1 MPVFHTK
8 TIESIL
14 DPVAQQVSKLVIL
27 HEEAEDGIPMPD
39 LQQPVRS
46 VSNAVSN
53 LVKVGRETINSS
65 DDPILRQDM
74 PAALVRVER
83 SSKLLE
89 EASDMLKHDPFSS
102 PARKRLIEGSGGI
115 LQATSAL
122 LLCFDESEV
131 RKIIKECHR
140 VLDYLAVAEVIETLD
155 ELVQFLRDLSPCL
168 SKVSREVSAREKE
181 LTHQLKSTEMNGKY
195 QCCKEDY
202 PDYVCIRCHNVYH
215 PCCVDGANV
224 LKLDGFQIYC
234 SLECE
239 SRDVEDNV
247 RNADLEAVIVKLRKE
262 LAERSNYLKRLSK
275 TFLQFEDD
283 VMYKENE
290 YETTLLQQQEKIKGL
305 TKEIA
310 ELKRQKEQ
318 SNEKSNEHARYVQK
332 LEKDFVELSDMYK
345 QMVST
350 IRMLECDNM
359 NYQKLVQDFKTKS
372 EAEEAVELVESA
384 PVASKVE
391 ETSKDSSKAKETSD
405 DVNKVASPTNDF
417 NGNTLFL
424 LGYTCAVNLYKM
436 LTREVSGDKQSSVK
450 FENVPETINNLVKS
464 IAEFHNLG
472 KFTFYMFK
480 GIFSTL
486 IPSGGFLQYKPLLVH
501 SEILVRCLEQ
511 VKTLAP
517 ILICSMKI
525 YIHIVSQGGKGA
537 EEAAENRNY
546 LAQRMTDEINE
557 IIRVLQL
564 TSYDEEQSELDNLT
578 VLKKLQNA
586 ISNKINAAND
596 WLFDPN
602 AVRGGVGEKSLR
614 QIIEAAQKV
623 ADRCLPNDAH
633 VINKLCSDLTTMTDA
648 LCELRQDGK
657 GATPQAES
665 LARGIREKLGNLQ
678 QAVMNAVVAVD
689 KTGLQQTAHT
699 VQGRLE
705 QARKWLSNPGH
716 DDKGLGKRAINA
728 IVEEGRRVA
737 DGLPGVQKAEIL
749 QLCDEVDGLSRQLA
763 DLCAQGLGN
772 SPQAQEVARKLSQK
786 LHELKEKINQAV
798 VNRVVE
804 DFIDILT
811 PLKVFTEAV
820 LAPEGTP
827 NRDLNFSDKAANLQ
841 QFSNRAVKTAKMV
854 AAGGS
859 SGNKKLA
866 EALQSAA
873 NQVESLT
880 PQLISAGSIRMNYP
894 TSKAADEHFEN
905 LRQQYAD
912 TLTRVRNLCDEATD
926 SADFI
931 KASEEQMRK
940 HTFLCEEGIKNRQ
953 PQKMVDNT
961 SAIAR
966 LANRVLL
973 VAKQECENSEDPSFI
988 NNLDRA
994 SDVLQNSIPPMVQ
1007 DAKLVAINPADS
1019 HAASKWRDS
1028 NKALLNAV
1036 GNVRQA
1042 VQVNPELPPLPD
1054 INSLNLGEPLR
1065 NTPTPSRELEGLSP
1079 AGHQHGGRVSPLPKW
1094 ARGDNSDLLCQEL
1107 ASHCQ
1112 DAGRSQFIP
1121 EYIIEDEQA
1130 PPRPPLPYDGA
1141 PVRPPPPPE
1150 TDDEDEVFKTAP
1162 LPSQP
1167 IMVAAHNLHREV
1179 RQWSAKDNELIAAAQ
1194 RMAKLMARLSELV
1207 HNDDKGSKRELI
1219 ATAKAIADASAD
1231 VTRIAKQLARECT
1244 DKRIRTNLLQVCE
1257 RIPTIAT
1264 QLKILSTVKATML
1277 GSQGSEEDREA
1288 TEMLE
1293 GNAQNLMQSVK
1304 ETVRAAESASVKIHA
1319 QTHGRLRWVRKQPW
1333 YAYA

>member
-46 VSNAVSN
+46 VSNAVLN

-74 PAALVRVER
+74 PSALVRVER

-155 ELVQFLRDLSPCL
+155 ELVQFLKDLSPCL
-168 SKVSREVSAREKE
+168 SKVTREVSAREKE
-181 LTHQLKSTEMNGKY
+181 LTHQ
-195 QCCKEDY
+195 
-202 PDYVCIRCHNVYH
+202 
-215 PCCVDGANV
+215 
-224 LKLDGFQIYC
+224 
-234 SLECE
+234 
-239 SRDVEDNV
+239 
-247 RNADLEAVIVKLRKE
+247 
-262 LAERSNYLKRLSK
+262 
-275 TFLQFEDD
+275 
-283 VMYKENE
+283 
-290 YETTLLQQQEKIKGL
+290 
-305 TKEIA
+305 
-310 ELKRQKEQ
+310 
-318 SNEKSNEHARYVQK
+318 
-332 LEKDFVELSDMYK
+332 
-345 QMVST
+345 
-350 IRMLECDNM
+350 
-359 NYQKLVQDFKTKS
+359 
-372 EAEEAVELVESA
+372 
-384 PVASKVE
+384 
-391 ETSKDSSKAKETSD
+391 
-405 DVNKVASPTNDF
+405 
-417 NGNTLFL
+417 
-424 LGYTCAVNLYKM
+424 
-436 LTREVSGDKQSSVK
+436 
-450 FENVPETINNLVKS
+450 
-464 IAEFHNLG
+464 
-472 KFTFYMFK
+472 
-480 GIFSTL
+480 
-486 IPSGGFLQYKPLLVH
+486 VH

-511 VKTLAP
+511 IKTLAP

-525 YIHIVSQGGKGA
+525 YIHIVSQAGKGA

-546 LAQRMTDEINE
+546 LSQRMTDEINE

-564 TSYDEEQSELDNLT
+564 TSYDEEQSDLDNLT

-586 ISNKINAAND
+586 ITNKINAAND

-614 QIIEAAQKV
+614 QIIDSAQKV
-623 ADRCLPNDAH
+623 ADRCLPQDTH
-633 VINKLCSDLTTMTDA
+633 IINKICSDLTTMTDA

-657 GATPQAES
+657 GTTPQAES
-665 LARGIREKLGNLQ
+665 LAKGIREKLGNLQ
-678 QAVMNAVVAVD
+678 QAVMNAIVAVD
-689 KTGLQQTAHT
+689 KTGMQQTAHT

-705 QARKWLSNPGH
+705 QARKWLSNPGQ
-716 DDKGLGKRAINA
+716 DDKDLGRRAINA
-728 IVEEGRRVA
+728 ILEEGRQVA
-737 DGLPGVQKAEIL
+737 DGLPGVQKSEIF
-749 QLCDEVDGLSRQLA
+749 QLCDEVDILSHQLA

-804 DFIDILT
+804 DFIDIVT
-811 PLKVFTEAV
+811 PLKQFTEAA
-820 LAPEGTP
+820 LAPVGTH
-827 NRDLNFSDKAANLQ
+827 NRDQNFSDKAANLQ
-841 QFSNRAVKTAKMV
+841 HFSNRSVKTAKMV

-880 PQLISAGSIRMNYP
+880 PQLVSAGSIRMNYP

-912 TLTRVRNLCDEATD
+912 TLSKVRNLCDEATD
-926 SADFI
+926 SADFV
-931 KASEEQMRK
+931 KASEDQMKK
-940 HTFLCEEGIKNRQ
+940 HTFLCEEAIKNRQ

-973 VAKQECENSEDPSFI
+973 VAKQESDNSEDQNFI
-988 NNLDRA
+988 TNLNRA
-994 SDVLQNSIPPMVQ
+994 SDSLQNAVPPMVQ
-1007 DAKLVAINPADS
+1007 DAKLVAVNPNDS
-1019 HAASKWRDS
+1019 FASSRWRDS
-1028 NKALLNAV
+1028 NKTLLNAV
-1036 GNVRQA
+1036 GEVRQA
-1042 VQVNPELPPLPD
+1042 VQINPDLPPLPD
-1054 INSLNLGEPLR
+1054 INSLNLETTPNRYFIDKVGEPLR
-1065 NTPTPSRELEGLSP
+1065 NIPTPSGDLGTLSP
-1079 AGHQHGGRVSPLPKW
+1079 AHHQQGRVSPLPKW
-1094 ARGDNSDLLCQEL
+1094 ARGDNSDLLHQEL
-1107 ASHCQ
+1107 DSNYHKT
-1112 DAGRSQFIP
+1112 
-1121 EYIIEDEQA
+1121 EQA
-1130 PPRPPLPYDGA
+1130 PPRPPLPFDGA
-1141 PVRPPPPPE
+1141 PIRPPPPSE

-1179 RQWSAKDNELIAAAQ
+1179 RQWSAKDNDLIAAAQ

-1277 GSQGSEEDREA
+1277 GSQGSDEDREA

-1319 QTHGRLRWVRKQPW
+1319 QTHEKLRWVRKQPW

>member
-27 HEEAEDGIPMPD
+27 HEEAEEGIPMPD

-46 VSNAVSN
+46 VSNAVFN
-53 LVKVGRETINSS
+53 LVKVGRDTINSS

-89 EASDMLKHDPFSS
+89 EASQMLKDDPFSS

-131 RKIIKECHR
+131 RKIIRECHR

-181 LTHQLKSTEMNGKY
+181 LTHQ
-195 QCCKEDY
+195 
-202 PDYVCIRCHNVYH
+202 
-215 PCCVDGANV
+215 
-224 LKLDGFQIYC
+224 
-234 SLECE
+234 
-239 SRDVEDNV
+239 
-247 RNADLEAVIVKLRKE
+247 
-262 LAERSNYLKRLSK
+262 
-275 TFLQFEDD
+275 
-283 VMYKENE
+283 
-290 YETTLLQQQEKIKGL
+290 
-305 TKEIA
+305 
-310 ELKRQKEQ
+310 
-318 SNEKSNEHARYVQK
+318 
-332 LEKDFVELSDMYK
+332 
-345 QMVST
+345 
-350 IRMLECDNM
+350 
-359 NYQKLVQDFKTKS
+359 
-372 EAEEAVELVESA
+372 
-384 PVASKVE
+384 
-391 ETSKDSSKAKETSD
+391 
-405 DVNKVASPTNDF
+405 
-417 NGNTLFL
+417 
-424 LGYTCAVNLYKM
+424 
-436 LTREVSGDKQSSVK
+436 
-450 FENVPETINNLVKS
+450 
-464 IAEFHNLG
+464 
-472 KFTFYMFK
+472 
-480 GIFSTL
+480 
-486 IPSGGFLQYKPLLVH
+486 VH

-546 LAQRMTDEINE
+546 LALRMTDEINE

-564 TSYDEEQSELDNLT
+564 TSYDEEQSDLDNLT

-586 ISNKINAAND
+586 IANKINAAND
-596 WLFDPN
+596 WLLDPT
-602 AVRGGVGEKSLR
+602 ALRGGIGEKSLR

-623 ADRCLPNDAH
+623 AERCLPQDANT
-633 VINKLCSDLTTMTDA
+633 INKLCSELTTMTDA
-648 LCELRQDGK
+648 LCELRQK
-657 GATPQAES
+657 GQSAIPQAES
-665 LARGIREKLGNLQ
+665 LARGIREKLGDLQ
-678 QAVMNAVVAVD
+678 HAVMSAVLAVD
-689 KTGLQQTAHT
+689 KAGLQQTAHT
-699 VQGRLE
+699 VQGRLD
-705 QARKWLSNPGH
+705 QARKWLSNPGQ
-716 DDKGLGKRAINA
+716 DDKGLGRRAINA
-728 IVEEGRRVA
+728 IVEEGRKVA
-737 DGLPGVQKAEIL
+737 DGLPGIQKAEIL
-749 QLCDEVDGLSRQLA
+749 QLCDEVDSLSRQLG
-763 DLCAQGLGN
+763 DLCAQGKGN
-772 SPQAQEVARKLSQK
+772 SPQAQEIARRLSQK

-804 DFIDILT
+804 DFIDIVS
-811 PLKVFTEAV
+811 PLKQFTEAV

-827 NRDLNFSDKAANLQ
+827 NRDQNFADKVAQLQ

-859 SGNKKLA
+859 GGNKKLA

-873 NQVESLT
+873 NQVDSLT

-894 TSKAADEHFEN
+894 ASKAADEHFEN

-912 TLTRVRNLCDEATD
+912 TVTKVRNLCDEATD

-931 KASEEQMRK
+931 KASEEQMKK
-940 HTFLCEEGIKNRQ
+940 HTFLCEEAIKNKQ

-973 VAKQECENSEDPSFI
+973 VAKQESDNSEDPNFI
-988 NNLDRA
+988 DDVNRA
-994 SDVLQNSIPPMVQ
+994 FDSLQGSVPPMVQ
-1007 DAKLVAINPADS
+1007 DAKAVAVNPSDHNAVS
-1019 HAASKWRDS
+1019 RWRES

-1036 GNVRQA
+1036 GQVRNA
-1042 VQVNPELPPLPD
+1042 VHVSPEHPPLPD
-1054 INSLNLGEPLR
+1054 FNTLNLEPTANTYFVDKVGEPLR
-1065 NTPTPSRELEGLSP
+1065 NTPTPGRETGALSP
-1079 AGHQHGGRVSPLPKW
+1079 THHLQGRISPLPKW

-1107 ASHCQ
+1107 APNYHEQ
-1112 DAGRSQFIP
+1112 
-1121 EYIIEDEQA
+1121 EQA
-1130 PPRPPLPYDGA
+1130 PPRPPLPFDGA
-1141 PVRPPPPPE
+1141 PMRPPPPPE

-1179 RQWSAKDNELIAAAQ
+1179 RQWSAKDNDLIAAAQ

-1207 HNDDKGSKRELI
+1207 HTDDKGSKRELI

-1319 QTHGRLRWVRKQPW
+1319 QTHGKLRWVRKQPW

>member
-39 LQQPVRS
+39 LEQPVRS

-83 SSKLLE
+83 SAKLLE
-89 EASDMLKHDPFSS
+89 EASRMLKEDPYSS

-131 RKIIKECHR
+131 RKIIRECHR
-140 VLDYLAVAEVIETLD
+140 VLDYLAVAEVIETMD
-155 ELVQFLRDLSPCL
+155 ELVNFLRDLSPCL

-181 LTHQLKSTEMNGKY
+181 LTHQ
-195 QCCKEDY
+195 
-202 PDYVCIRCHNVYH
+202 
-215 PCCVDGANV
+215 
-224 LKLDGFQIYC
+224 
-234 SLECE
+234 
-239 SRDVEDNV
+239 
-247 RNADLEAVIVKLRKE
+247 
-262 LAERSNYLKRLSK
+262 
-275 TFLQFEDD
+275 
-283 VMYKENE
+283 
-290 YETTLLQQQEKIKGL
+290 
-305 TKEIA
+305 
-310 ELKRQKEQ
+310 
-318 SNEKSNEHARYVQK
+318 
-332 LEKDFVELSDMYK
+332 
-345 QMVST
+345 
-350 IRMLECDNM
+350 
-359 NYQKLVQDFKTKS
+359 
-372 EAEEAVELVESA
+372 
-384 PVASKVE
+384 
-391 ETSKDSSKAKETSD
+391 
-405 DVNKVASPTNDF
+405 
-417 NGNTLFL
+417 
-424 LGYTCAVNLYKM
+424 
-436 LTREVSGDKQSSVK
+436 
-450 FENVPETINNLVKS
+450 
-464 IAEFHNLG
+464 
-472 KFTFYMFK
+472 
-480 GIFSTL
+480 
-486 IPSGGFLQYKPLLVH
+486 VH

-517 ILICSMKI
+517 ILICAMKI

-564 TSYDEEQSELDNLT
+564 TSYDEEQSDLDNLT

-586 ISNKINAAND
+586 IANKINAAND
-596 WLFDPN
+596 WLLDPN

-614 QIIEAAQKV
+614 SIIESARKV
-623 ADRCLPNDAH
+623 AERCLPEDAH
-633 VINKLCSDLTTMTDA
+633 TINKICGDLTTMTDA

-657 GATPQAES
+657 GATPQAEA
-665 LARGIREKLGNLQ
+665 LARGIKDKLGHLQ

-689 KTGLQQTAHT
+689 KAGLQQTAHT
-699 VQGRLE
+699 VQGRME

-716 DDKGLGKRAINA
+716 DDKGLGQRAINA
-728 IVEEGRRVA
+728 IVTEGRKVA
-737 DGLPGVQKAEIL
+737 EGLPGMQKAEIL
-749 QLCDEVDGLSRQLA
+749 QLCDDVDALSRQLA
-763 DLCAQGLGN
+763 DLCAQGKGN
-772 SPQAQEVARKLSQK
+772 TPQAHELARKLSQK
-786 LHELKEKINQAV
+786 LHELKEKINSAV

-804 DFIDILT
+804 DFIDIVT
-811 PLKVFTEAV
+811 PLKQFTEAV

-827 NRDLNFSDKAANLQ
+827 NRDQNFHDKAANLQ

-854 AAGGS
+854 ATSTS

-866 EALQSAA
+866 EALQIAA

-894 TSKAADEHFEN
+894 SSKAADEHFEN

-912 TLTRVRNLCDEATD
+912 TITKVRNLCDEATD

-931 KASEEQMRK
+931 KASEEQMKK
-940 HTFLCEEGIKNRQ
+940 HTFLCEEAIKNRQ

-973 VAKQECENSEDPSFI
+973 VAKQESDNSEDPHFI
-988 NNLDRA
+988 DTLNRA
-994 SDVLQNSIPPMVQ
+994 SDALQNSVPPMVQ
-1007 DAKLVAINPADS
+1007 DAKSVALNPSD
-1019 HAASKWRDS
+1019 HNAASRWRES
-1028 NKALLNAV
+1028 NKSLLNAV
-1036 GNVRQA
+1036 RQVRDA
-1042 VQVNPELPPLPD
+1042 VQVSPPPPPLPD
-1054 INSLNLGEPLR
+1054 LNALHLE
-1065 NTPTPSRELEGLSP
+1065 TTPSNYF
-1079 AGHQHGGRVSPLPKW
+1079 VDK
-1094 ARGDNSDLLCQEL
+1094 D
-1107 ASHCQ
+1107 
-1112 DAGRSQFIP
+1112 
-1121 EYIIEDEQA
+1121 QA
-1130 PPRPPLPYDGA
+1130 PPRPPLPHDGA
-1141 PVRPPPPPE
+1141 PMRPPPPE
-1150 TDDEDEVFKTAP
+1150 TDDEDEVFKKAP

-1304 ETVRAAESASVKIHA
+1304 ETVRAAESASVRIHA
-1319 QTHGRLRWVRKQPW
+1319 QTHGKLRWVRKQPW

>member
-46 VSNAVSN
+46 VSNAVFN

-65 DDPILRQDM
+65 DDAILRQDM

-89 EASDMLKHDPFSS
+89 EASDMLKQDPFSS

-168 SKVSREVSAREKE
+168 SKVTREVSAREKE
-181 LTHQLKSTEMNGKY
+181 LTHQ
-195 QCCKEDY
+195 
-202 PDYVCIRCHNVYH
+202 
-215 PCCVDGANV
+215 
-224 LKLDGFQIYC
+224 
-234 SLECE
+234 
-239 SRDVEDNV
+239 
-247 RNADLEAVIVKLRKE
+247 
-262 LAERSNYLKRLSK
+262 
-275 TFLQFEDD
+275 
-283 VMYKENE
+283 
-290 YETTLLQQQEKIKGL
+290 
-305 TKEIA
+305 
-310 ELKRQKEQ
+310 
-318 SNEKSNEHARYVQK
+318 
-332 LEKDFVELSDMYK
+332 
-345 QMVST
+345 
-350 IRMLECDNM
+350 
-359 NYQKLVQDFKTKS
+359 
-372 EAEEAVELVESA
+372 
-384 PVASKVE
+384 
-391 ETSKDSSKAKETSD
+391 
-405 DVNKVASPTNDF
+405 
-417 NGNTLFL
+417 
-424 LGYTCAVNLYKM
+424 
-436 LTREVSGDKQSSVK
+436 
-450 FENVPETINNLVKS
+450 
-464 IAEFHNLG
+464 
-472 KFTFYMFK
+472 
-480 GIFSTL
+480 
-486 IPSGGFLQYKPLLVH
+486 VH

-511 VKTLAP
+511 IKTLAP

-546 LAQRMTDEINE
+546 LCQRMTDEINE

-564 TSYDEEQSELDNLT
+564 TSYDEEQSDLDNLT

-586 ISNKINAAND
+586 IVNKINAAND
-596 WLFDPN
+596 WLFDPT

-614 QIIEAAQKV
+614 QIIDAAQKV
-623 ADRCLPNDAH
+623 ADRCLPQDAH
-633 VINKLCSDLTTMTDA
+633 AIKKICSDLTTMTDA

-665 LARGIREKLGNLQ
+665 LARGIRDKLGDLQ

-716 DDKGLGKRAINA
+716 DDKGLGQRAISA
-728 IVEEGRRVA
+728 IVEEGRKVA

-749 QLCDEVDGLSRQLA
+749 QLCDEVDTLSHHLA
-763 DLCAQGLGN
+763 DLCRQGLGN
-772 SPQAQEVARKLSQK
+772 TPQAQEVARHLSQK

-804 DFIDILT
+804 DFIDIVT
-811 PLKVFTEAV
+811 PLKQFTEAA

-827 NRDLNFSDKAANLQ
+827 NRDQNFADKAANIQ

-866 EALQSAA
+866 EALQCAA

-912 TLTRVRNLCDEATD
+912 TLTKVRNLCDEATD
-926 SADFI
+926 SGDFI
-931 KASEEQMRK
+931 KASEEQMKK
-940 HTFLCEEGIKNRQ
+940 HTFLCEEAIKNRQ

-973 VAKQECENSEDPSFI
+973 VAKQESDNSEDPNFI
-988 NNLDRA
+988 ENVNSA
-994 SDVLQNSIPPMVQ
+994 SDLLQSAVPPMVQ
-1007 DAKLVAINPADS
+1007 DAKLVAVNPADS
-1019 HAASKWRDS
+1019 NAASKWRDS

-1036 GNVRQA
+1036 GQVRQA
-1042 VQVNPELPPLPD
+1042 VQVNPDLPPLPD
-1054 INSLNLGEPLR
+1054 INSLNL
-1065 NTPTPSRELEGLSP
+1065 
-1079 AGHQHGGRVSPLPKW
+1079 
-1094 ARGDNSDLLCQEL
+1094 D
-1107 ASHCQ
+1107 
-1112 DAGRSQFIP
+1112 
-1121 EYIIEDEQA
+1121 QA
-1130 PPRPPLPYDGA
+1130 PPRPPLPYEGV
-1141 PVRPPPPPE
+1141 PVRPPPPE

-1179 RQWSAKDNELIAAAQ
+1179 RQWSAKDNDLIAAAQ

-1277 GSQGSEEDREA
+1277 GSQEFGKRYKGSEEDREA

-1319 QTHGRLRWVRKQPW
+1319 QTHGKLRWVRKQPW

>member
-14 DPVAQQVSKLVIL
+14 EPVAQQVSKLVIL

-39 LQQPVRS
+39 LEQPVRS

-89 EASDMLKHDPFSS
+89 EASSMLKSDPYSS

-131 RKIIKECHR
+131 RKIIRECHR

-181 LTHQLKSTEMNGKY
+181 LTHQ
-195 QCCKEDY
+195 
-202 PDYVCIRCHNVYH
+202 
-215 PCCVDGANV
+215 
-224 LKLDGFQIYC
+224 
-234 SLECE
+234 
-239 SRDVEDNV
+239 
-247 RNADLEAVIVKLRKE
+247 
-262 LAERSNYLKRLSK
+262 
-275 TFLQFEDD
+275 
-283 VMYKENE
+283 
-290 YETTLLQQQEKIKGL
+290 
-305 TKEIA
+305 
-310 ELKRQKEQ
+310 
-318 SNEKSNEHARYVQK
+318 
-332 LEKDFVELSDMYK
+332 
-345 QMVST
+345 
-350 IRMLECDNM
+350 
-359 NYQKLVQDFKTKS
+359 
-372 EAEEAVELVESA
+372 
-384 PVASKVE
+384 
-391 ETSKDSSKAKETSD
+391 
-405 DVNKVASPTNDF
+405 
-417 NGNTLFL
+417 
-424 LGYTCAVNLYKM
+424 
-436 LTREVSGDKQSSVK
+436 
-450 FENVPETINNLVKS
+450 
-464 IAEFHNLG
+464 
-472 KFTFYMFK
+472 
-480 GIFSTL
+480 
-486 IPSGGFLQYKPLLVH
+486 VH
-501 SEILVRCLEQ
+501 SEILVRCLDQ

-525 YIHIVSQGGKGA
+525 YIQIVSQGGKRV
-537 EEAAENRNY
+537 EEAIENRNY

-564 TSYDEEQSELDNLT
+564 TSYDEEQSDLDNLT

-586 ISNKINAAND
+586 IQNKINTAND
-596 WLFDPN
+596 WLLDPN
-602 AVRGGVGEKSLR
+602 AVRGGIGEKSLR

-623 ADRCLPNDAH
+623 AERCLPQDARN
-633 VINKLCSDLTTMTDA
+633 INKLCSELNTMTDA

-665 LARGIREKLGNLQ
+665 LARGIKEKLGNLQ
-678 QAVMNAVVAVD
+678 QAVLNAVVAVD
-689 KTGLQQTAHT
+689 KAGLQQTAHT

-716 DDKGLGKRAINA
+716 DDKGLGKRAIA
-728 IVEEGRRVA
+728 LIVEEGRKVA

-749 QLCDEVDGLSRQLA
+749 QLCDEVDALSNQLA
-763 DLCAQGLGN
+763 NLCAQGKGN
-772 SPQAQEVARKLSQK
+772 TPEAQEIARKLSQK
-786 LHELKEKINQAV
+786 LHELKERINQAV

-804 DFIDILT
+804 DFIDIVT
-811 PLKVFTEAV
+811 PLKQFTDAV

-827 NRDLNFSDKAANLQ
+827 NRDQNFADKAANLQ
-841 QFSNRAVKTAKMV
+841 QFTNRAVKTARMV

-866 EALQSAA
+866 EALQSAS

-880 PQLISAGSIRMNYP
+880 PQLVSAGSIRMNYP

-912 TLTRVRNLCDEATD
+912 TVTKMRNLCDEATD
-926 SADFI
+926 SGDFI

-940 HTFLCEEGIKNRQ
+940 HTFLCEEAIKNRQ

-973 VAKQECENSEDPSFI
+973 VAKQESDNSEDPSFI
-988 NNLDRA
+988 DDVNRA
-994 SDVLQNSIPPMVQ
+994 SDALQGSIPPMVQ
-1007 DAKLVAINPADS
+1007 DAKSVAVNPADG
-1019 HAASKWRDS
+1019 AAVSRWRDS

-1036 GNVRQA
+1036 GDVRKA
-1042 VQVNPELPPLPD
+1042 VQINPELPPLPD
-1054 INSLNLGEPLR
+1054 INSLNLVGEPLR
-1065 NTPTPSRELEGLSP
+1065 NTPTPGRDPGALSP
-1079 AGHQHGGRVSPLPKW
+1079 TPHQHGRVSPLPKW

-1107 ASHCQ
+1107 
-1112 DAGRSQFIP
+1112 IP
-1121 EYIIEDEQA
+1121 SVDREPDMA
-1130 PPRPPLPYDGA
+1130 PPRPPLPHDGA
-1141 PVRPPPPPE
+1141 PMRPPPPPPE
-1150 TDDEDEVFKTAP
+1150 TDDEDDVFRHAP
-1162 LPSQP
+1162 SSTQP

-1179 RQWSAKDNELIAAAQ
+1179 RQWSAKDNELIAAAK
-1194 RMAKLMARLSELV
+1194 RMAVLMAHLSELV

-1219 ATAKAIADASAD
+1219 ATAKAIADASND

-1277 GSQGSEEDREA
+1277 GAQGSEEDREA

-1319 QTHGRLRWVRKQPW
+1319 QTHGKLRWVRRQPW

>member
-39 LQQPVRS
+39 LEQPVRS

-83 SSKLLE
+83 SAKLLE
-89 EASDMLKHDPFSS
+89 EASRMLKEDPYSS

-131 RKIIKECHR
+131 RKIIRECHR
-140 VLDYLAVAEVIETLD
+140 VLDYLAVAEVIETMD
-155 ELVQFLRDLSPCL
+155 ELVNFLRDLSPCL

-181 LTHQLKSTEMNGKY
+181 LTHQ
-195 QCCKEDY
+195 
-202 PDYVCIRCHNVYH
+202 
-215 PCCVDGANV
+215 
-224 LKLDGFQIYC
+224 
-234 SLECE
+234 
-239 SRDVEDNV
+239 
-247 RNADLEAVIVKLRKE
+247 
-262 LAERSNYLKRLSK
+262 
-275 TFLQFEDD
+275 
-283 VMYKENE
+283 
-290 YETTLLQQQEKIKGL
+290 
-305 TKEIA
+305 
-310 ELKRQKEQ
+310 
-318 SNEKSNEHARYVQK
+318 
-332 LEKDFVELSDMYK
+332 
-345 QMVST
+345 
-350 IRMLECDNM
+350 
-359 NYQKLVQDFKTKS
+359 
-372 EAEEAVELVESA
+372 
-384 PVASKVE
+384 
-391 ETSKDSSKAKETSD
+391 
-405 DVNKVASPTNDF
+405 
-417 NGNTLFL
+417 
-424 LGYTCAVNLYKM
+424 
-436 LTREVSGDKQSSVK
+436 
-450 FENVPETINNLVKS
+450 
-464 IAEFHNLG
+464 
-472 KFTFYMFK
+472 
-480 GIFSTL
+480 
-486 IPSGGFLQYKPLLVH
+486 VH

-517 ILICSMKI
+517 ILICAMKI

-564 TSYDEEQSELDNLT
+564 TSYDEEQSDLDNLT

-586 ISNKINAAND
+586 IANKINAAND
-596 WLFDPN
+596 WLLDPN

-614 QIIEAAQKV
+614 SIIESARKV
-623 ADRCLPNDAH
+623 AERCLPEDAH
-633 VINKLCSDLTTMTDA
+633 TINKICGDLTTMTDA

-657 GATPQAES
+657 GATPQAEA
-665 LARGIREKLGNLQ
+665 LARGIKDKLGHLQ

-689 KTGLQQTAHT
+689 KAGLQQTAHT
-699 VQGRLE
+699 VQGRME

-716 DDKGLGKRAINA
+716 DDKGLGQRAINA
-728 IVEEGRRVA
+728 IVTEGRKVA
-737 DGLPGVQKAEIL
+737 EGLPGMQKAEIL
-749 QLCDEVDGLSRQLA
+749 QLCDDVDALSRQLA
-763 DLCAQGLGN
+763 ELCAQGKGN
-772 SPQAQEVARKLSQK
+772 TPQAHELARKLSQK
-786 LHELKEKINQAV
+786 LHELKEKINSAV

-804 DFIDILT
+804 DFIDIVT
-811 PLKVFTEAV
+811 PLKQFTEAV

-827 NRDLNFSDKAANLQ
+827 NRDQNFHDKAANLQ

-854 AAGGS
+854 ATSSS

-866 EALQSAA
+866 EALQIAA

-894 TSKAADEHFEN
+894 SSKAADEHFEN

-912 TLTRVRNLCDEATD
+912 TITKVRNLCDEATD

-931 KASEEQMRK
+931 KASEEQMKK
-940 HTFLCEEGIKNRQ
+940 HTFLCEEAIKNRQ

-973 VAKQECENSEDPSFI
+973 VAKQESDNSEDPHFI
-988 NNLDRA
+988 DTLNRA
-994 SDVLQNSIPPMVQ
+994 SDGLQNSVPPMVQ
-1007 DAKLVAINPADS
+1007 DAKAVALNPSD
-1019 HAASKWRDS
+1019 HNAASRWRES
-1028 NKALLNAV
+1028 NKSLLNAV
-1036 GNVRQA
+1036 RQVRDA
-1042 VQVNPELPPLPD
+1042 VQVSPPPPPLPD
-1054 INSLNLGEPLR
+1054 LNALHLE
-1065 NTPTPSRELEGLSP
+1065 TTPSNYF
-1079 AGHQHGGRVSPLPKW
+1079 VDK
-1094 ARGDNSDLLCQEL
+1094 D
-1107 ASHCQ
+1107 
-1112 DAGRSQFIP
+1112 
-1121 EYIIEDEQA
+1121 QA
-1130 PPRPPLPYDGA
+1130 PPRPPLPHDGA
-1141 PVRPPPPPE
+1141 PMRPPPPE
-1150 TDDEDEVFKTAP
+1150 TDDEDEVFKKAP

-1304 ETVRAAESASVKIHA
+1304 ETVRAAESASVRIHA
-1319 QTHGRLRWVRKQPW
+1319 QTHGKLRWVRKQPW

>member
-46 VSNAVSN
+46 VSNAVFN

-65 DDPILRQDM
+65 DDAILRQDM

-89 EASDMLKHDPFSS
+89 EASDMLKQDPFSS

-168 SKVSREVSAREKE
+168 SKVTREVSAREKE
-181 LTHQLKSTEMNGKY
+181 LTHQ
-195 QCCKEDY
+195 
-202 PDYVCIRCHNVYH
+202 
-215 PCCVDGANV
+215 
-224 LKLDGFQIYC
+224 
-234 SLECE
+234 
-239 SRDVEDNV
+239 
-247 RNADLEAVIVKLRKE
+247 
-262 LAERSNYLKRLSK
+262 
-275 TFLQFEDD
+275 
-283 VMYKENE
+283 
-290 YETTLLQQQEKIKGL
+290 
-305 TKEIA
+305 
-310 ELKRQKEQ
+310 
-318 SNEKSNEHARYVQK
+318 
-332 LEKDFVELSDMYK
+332 
-345 QMVST
+345 
-350 IRMLECDNM
+350 
-359 NYQKLVQDFKTKS
+359 
-372 EAEEAVELVESA
+372 
-384 PVASKVE
+384 
-391 ETSKDSSKAKETSD
+391 
-405 DVNKVASPTNDF
+405 
-417 NGNTLFL
+417 
-424 LGYTCAVNLYKM
+424 
-436 LTREVSGDKQSSVK
+436 
-450 FENVPETINNLVKS
+450 
-464 IAEFHNLG
+464 
-472 KFTFYMFK
+472 
-480 GIFSTL
+480 
-486 IPSGGFLQYKPLLVH
+486 VH

-511 VKTLAP
+511 IKTLAP

-546 LAQRMTDEINE
+546 LCQRMTDEINE

-564 TSYDEEQSELDNLT
+564 TSYDEEQSDLDNLT

-586 ISNKINAAND
+586 IVNKINAAND
-596 WLFDPN
+596 WLFDPT

-614 QIIEAAQKV
+614 QIIDAAQKV
-623 ADRCLPNDAH
+623 ADRCLPQDAH
-633 VINKLCSDLTTMTDA
+633 SIKKICSDLTTMTDA

-665 LARGIREKLGNLQ
+665 LARGIRDKLGDLQ

-716 DDKGLGKRAINA
+716 DDKGLGQRAISA
-728 IVEEGRRVA
+728 IVEEGRKVA

-749 QLCDEVDGLSRQLA
+749 QLCDEVDTLSHHLA
-763 DLCAQGLGN
+763 DLCRQGLGN
-772 SPQAQEVARKLSQK
+772 TPQAQEVARHLSQK

-804 DFIDILT
+804 DFIDIVS
-811 PLKVFTEAV
+811 PLKQFTEAT

-827 NRDLNFSDKAANLQ
+827 NRDQNFADKAANLQ

-866 EALQSAA
+866 EALQCAA

-912 TLTRVRNLCDEATD
+912 TLTKVRNLCDEATD
-926 SADFI
+926 SGDFI
-931 KASEEQMRK
+931 KASEEQMKK
-940 HTFLCEEGIKNRQ
+940 HTFLCEEAIKNRQ

-973 VAKQECENSEDPSFI
+973 VAKQESDNSEDPNFI
-988 NNLDRA
+988 ENVNGA
-994 SDVLQNSIPPMVQ
+994 SDLLQSAVPPMVQ
-1007 DAKLVAINPADS
+1007 DAKLVAVNPADS
-1019 HAASKWRDS
+1019 NAASKWRDS

-1036 GNVRQA
+1036 GQVRQA
-1042 VQVNPELPPLPD
+1042 VQVNPDLPPLPD
-1054 INSLNLGEPLR
+1054 INSLNLET
-1065 NTPTPSRELEGLSP
+1065 TPNRY
-1079 AGHQHGGRVSPLPKW
+1079 
-1094 ARGDNSDLLCQEL
+1094 
-1107 ASHCQ
+1107 
-1112 DAGRSQFIP
+1112 FI
-1121 EYIIEDEQA
+1121 DKDQA
-1130 PPRPPLPYDGA
+1130 PPRPPLPYEGA
-1141 PVRPPPPPE
+1141 PVRPPPPE

-1179 RQWSAKDNELIAAAQ
+1179 RQWSAKDNDLIAAAQ

-1277 GSQGSEEDREA
+1277 GSQEFGKRYKGSEEDREA

-1319 QTHGRLRWVRKQPW
+1319 QTHGKLRWVRKQPW

>member
-39 LQQPVRS
+39 LQLPVRS
-46 VSNAVSN
+46 VSNAVLN
-53 LVKVGRETINSS
+53 LVKVGRDTINSS

-74 PAALVRVER
+74 PSALVRVER

-89 EASDMLKHDPFSS
+89 EASDMLKQDPFSS

-131 RKIIKECHR
+131 RKIIRECHR

-168 SKVSREVSAREKE
+168 SRVSKEVSAREKE
-181 LTHQLKSTEMNGKY
+181 LTHQ
-195 QCCKEDY
+195 
-202 PDYVCIRCHNVYH
+202 V
-215 PCCVDGANV
+215 
-224 LKLDGFQIYC
+224 
-234 SLECE
+234 
-239 SRDVEDNV
+239 
-247 RNADLEAVIVKLRKE
+247 
-262 LAERSNYLKRLSK
+262 
-275 TFLQFEDD
+275 
-283 VMYKENE
+283 
-290 YETTLLQQQEKIKGL
+290 
-305 TKEIA
+305 
-310 ELKRQKEQ
+310 
-318 SNEKSNEHARYVQK
+318 HA
-332 LEKDFVELSDMYK
+332 
-345 QMVST
+345 
-350 IRMLECDNM
+350 
-359 NYQKLVQDFKTKS
+359 
-372 EAEEAVELVESA
+372 
-384 PVASKVE
+384 
-391 ETSKDSSKAKETSD
+391 
-405 DVNKVASPTNDF
+405 
-417 NGNTLFL
+417 
-424 LGYTCAVNLYKM
+424 
-436 LTREVSGDKQSSVK
+436 
-450 FENVPETINNLVKS
+450 
-464 IAEFHNLG
+464 
-472 KFTFYMFK
+472 
-480 GIFSTL
+480 
-486 IPSGGFLQYKPLLVH
+486 
-501 SEILVRCLEQ
+501 EILVRCLDQ

-546 LAQRMTDEINE
+546 LTQRMTDEINE

-586 ISNKINAAND
+586 ITNKTNAAND

-602 AVRGGVGEKSLR
+602 AVKGGVGEKSLR
-614 QIIEAAQKV
+614 QIIDAAQKV
-623 ADRCLPNDAH
+623 AERCLPHDSEN
-633 VINKLCSDLTTMTDA
+633 VNKLCSDLTTMTDA

-657 GATPQAES
+657 GASPQAES
-665 LARGIREKLGNLQ
+665 LARGIREKLGQLQ
-678 QAVMNAVVAVD
+678 QSVMNAVVAVD
-689 KTGLQQTAHT
+689 KAGLQQTAHT
-699 VQGRLE
+699 AQGRLE
-705 QARKWLSNPGH
+705 QARKWLSNPGQ
-716 DDKGLGKRAINA
+716 DDRGLGRRAITA
-728 IVEEGRRVA
+728 VVGEGRKVA
-737 DGLPGVQKAEIL
+737 DGLPGIQKAEIL
-749 QLCDEVDGLSRQLA
+749 QLCDEVDSLSRQLS
-763 DLCAQGLGN
+763 DLCVQGKGN
-772 SPQAQEVARKLSQK
+772 SPQAQEVARRLSQK

-804 DFIDILT
+804 DFIDIVT
-811 PLKVFTEAV
+811 PLKQFTEAV
-820 LAPEGTP
+820 LVPEGSA
-827 NRDLNFSDKAANLQ
+827 NRDQNFSDKAANLQ

-854 AAGGS
+854 AAGSS
-859 SGNKKLA
+859 SGNKKMA

-894 TSKAADEHFEN
+894 SSKAADEHFEN
-905 LRQQYAD
+905 LRQQYAE
-912 TLTRVRNLCDEATD
+912 TLTKVRNLCDEATD

-931 KASEEQMRK
+931 KSSEEQMKK
-940 HTFLCEEGIKNRQ
+940 HTFLCEEAIKNKQ

-973 VAKQECENSEDPSFI
+973 VAKQECDNSEDPNFI
-988 NNLDRA
+988 ENVNKT
-994 SDVLQNSIPPMVQ
+994 SDLLQNCVPPMVQ
-1007 DAKLVAINPADS
+1007 DAKFVAVNPSDAN
-1019 HAASKWRDS
+1019 AVSKWRDS
-1028 NKALLNAV
+1028 NRGLLNAV
-1036 GNVRQA
+1036 GQVRQA
-1042 VQVNPELPPLPD
+1042 VQIHPELPPLPD
-1054 INSLNLGEPLR
+1054 INSLSLESTPSNYFIDKVGEPLR
-1065 NTPTPSRELEGLSP
+1065 NTPTPGREFGTLSP
-1079 AGHQHGGRVSPLPKW
+1079 SHHQQGRVSPLPKW
-1094 ARGDNSDLLCQEL
+1094 AR
-1107 ASHCQ
+1107 
-1112 DAGRSQFIP
+1112 
-1121 EYIIEDEQA
+1121 EQA
-1130 PPRPPLPYDGA
+1130 PPRPPLPHDSA
-1141 PVRPPPPPE
+1141 PIRPPPPE
-1150 TDDEDEVFKTAP
+1150 TDDEDDVFKTAP

-1179 RQWSAKDNELIAAAQ
+1179 KQWSAKDNELIAAAQ
-1194 RMAKLMARLSELV
+1194 RMAKLMANLSELV
-1207 HNDDKGSKRELI
+1207 RNDDKGSKRNLI
-1219 ATAKAIADASAD
+1219 ATAKAIADASAE

-1264 QLKILSTVKATML
+1264 QLKILTTVKATML